1 MAHKP
6 TRSPWMT
13 QREVAEYLRMTDRNV
28 RNLIAAGKLTGYK
41 LAGGRTVRLRRD
53 QVEALLEPIPAAT
66 A

>member
-1 MAHKP
+1 
-6 TRSPWMT
+6 MT